1 MEVPG
6 LLCLQPSQL
15 DCSCREAEGQLQAF
29 IPWGAAL
36 GSPQLPAAPCQADT
50 PVPLLTWGFF
60 CFCDKTVIAGQIEI
74 KTRSLEC
81 AQPDWYLFWGRG
93 ARGGGGSDVNW
104 PSPAPSHCSWASGPV
119 ATAGFGCLPAAQLCL
134 QGQVP
139 QTPCAGS
146 LGFPGQGRTLGL
158 LLEPQCATNVASR
171 EVRFLFFLA
180 F

>member
-1 MEVPG
+1 MKLVGLRKKMSSKQTLLCFEGLALSVQCGFGVVGCPEHRVFVEVPG

-15 DCSCREAEGQLQAF
+15 HCSVQGGRGAAAGTHSLA
-29 IPWGAAL
+29 AAL
-36 GSPQLPAAPCQADT
+36 GSPRLPGAPCQADT
-50 PVPLLTWGFF
+50 RVPLLTWVFFFF

-104 PSPAPSHCSWASGPV
+104 PSGPV

-134 QGQVP
+134 HG
-139 QTPCAGS
+139 
-146 LGFPGQGRTLGL
+146 
-158 LLEPQCATNVASR
+158 
-171 EVRFLFFLA
+171 
-180 F
+180 